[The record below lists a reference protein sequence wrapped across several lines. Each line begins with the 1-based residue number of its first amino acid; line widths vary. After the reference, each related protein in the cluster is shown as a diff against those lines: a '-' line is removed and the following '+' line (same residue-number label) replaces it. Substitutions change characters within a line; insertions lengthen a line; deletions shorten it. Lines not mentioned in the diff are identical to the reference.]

1 MNAANGTVLI
11 VEDDLSLRRTLHT
24 TLAALGFDIGE
35 AGTGE
40 EALRRLRMIDYEVV
54 LLDMNMPGLDGI
66 ETCRNI
72 RRIYTRLPILML
84 TVRDGEDDKVQALE
98 SGADDYITKP
108 FQMRELTARIRSAVR
123 RFRAPLVPAGDTL
136 LVGSIMLDLGRR
148 RVEKAGALIR
158 LTPREFSALHFLM
171 ENAGKPLTYGT
182 LLVHLWGPESG
193 GSRESLRVLISNLR
207 AKLEDDPG
215 KPEYLLTDSYIGYRF
230 RDK

>member
-1 MNAANGTVLI
+1 
-11 VEDDLSLRRTLHT
+11 
-24 TLAALGFDIGE
+24 
-35 AGTGE
+35 
-40 EALRRLRMIDYEVV
+40 
-54 LLDMNMPGLDGI
+54 
-66 ETCRNI
+66 
-72 RRIYTRLPILML
+72 ML

-123 RFRAPLVPAGDTL
+123 RFRAPLVPAGDIL
-136 LVGSIMLDLGRR
+136 AVGSIMLDPGRR
-148 RVEKAGALIR
+148 RVEKAGASIR
-158 LTPREFSALHFLM
+158 LTPREFSAVHFLM
-171 ENAGKPLTYGT
+171 ENAGKPLTYRT
-182 LLVHLWGPESG
+182 LLVHLWGAESG